1 MKEVLIKIGREFE
14 MTCKSQNESEDAF
27 LAKTGNGQ
35 KRIHWSSVKVEVS
48 FSLSI
53 LYNLNI
59 LNSHDGTSVT
69 RYS

>member
-35 KRIHWSSVKVEVS
+35 KRIDSEY
-48 FSLSI
+48 
-53 LYNLNI
+53 LY
-59 LNSHDGTSVT
+59 
-69 RYS
+69 